1 MNSPPASAQKL
12 QRQACDNCR
21 RRKIKCNR
29 ANPCDKCQRLL
40 LSCTYAH
47 VLQRKGPKFRRL
59 YPLAP
64 LHAGDYQ
71 SPAYYTQR
79 GESNNPYNEGSTA
92 SSTWS
97 GERGRLPPD
106 LYQQEWR
113 SCSPPGS
120 ISSPESLSLQHES
133 DNAQLRPHAR
143 RLSSMVLLAHANVF
157 LKYLFPIMPVVHREQ
172 LLSDSAEPLKLS
184 PQRYA
189 FMASLCA
196 ATHIQLNLDG
206 DGSMNDP
213 PEADSSGTHDP
224 SPTHGEALLAE
235 AVRARAELDIPSNV
249 NIESILTSFFLFAAY
264 GNLDKGEH
272 AWFYLSQ
279 SISMVHMLSLHLE
292 STYSTMDVVDA
303 EESRRVFWLLFVTE
317 RAYALQRS
325 RPVSLRNSIE
335 KPKVLYA
342 DDPILAYGFLNL
354 IHVFETLT
362 VNLYDW
368 VSTGCDSRYSEV
380 PPTRIIQSNL
390 SNPITLD
397 GVLEIQQVDILI
409 TQQWLQAKMWTLSLL
424 GHGHSSSPQQSMPLP
439 TGGPVLPFHLPVLVG
454 KAVMNVIGAVSQGAL
469 DAHGIGMEQKLFD
482 LGTSIADVACSLRLA
497 ATQRLAAAI
506 IDPREL
512 LWGMLTTLSKIRG
525 SQSYLFP
532 ELLERS
538 RSILG
543 LDTPHTLTD
552 MEASSESLSWGVNNN
567 NTERSRTDANVSND
581 RNCEVEDRAED
592 LTLGLDS
599 ALSDET
605 SVSITDIPFLA

>member
-1 MNSPPASAQKL
+1 
-12 QRQACDNCR
+12 
-21 RRKIKCNR
+21 
-29 ANPCDKCQRLL
+29 
-40 LSCTYAH
+40 
-47 VLQRKGPKFRRL
+47 
-59 YPLAP
+59 
-64 LHAGDYQ
+64 
-71 SPAYYTQR
+71 
-79 GESNNPYNEGSTA
+79 
-92 SSTWS
+92 
-97 GERGRLPPD
+97 
-106 LYQQEWR
+106 
-113 SCSPPGS
+113 
-120 ISSPESLSLQHES
+120 
-133 DNAQLRPHAR
+133 
-143 RLSSMVLLAHANVF
+143 MVLLAHANVF

-213 PEADSSGTHDP
+213 PGADSANHDP

-235 AVRARAELDIPSNV
+235 AVRARAELDLLSNV

-279 SISMVHMLSLHLE
+279 SISMVYMLGLHRE

-354 IHVFETLT
+354 INVFETLT

-380 PPTRIIQSNL
+380 PPTRTIQSNL

-397 GVLEIQQVDILI
+397 GVLEIQQVDILV
-409 TQQWLQAKMWTLSLL
+409 TQQWLQAKMWALSLL
-424 GHGHSSSPQQSMPLP
+424 GHGHSASPQQSMPLP

-454 KAVMNVIGAVSQGAL
+454 KAVMNVIASVSQGAL

-482 LGTSIADVACSLRLA
+482 LGTSVADVACSLRLA

-512 LWGMLTTLSKIRG
+512 LWGMLSTLSKIRG

-543 LDTPHTLTD
+543 LDTPHTLNDT
-552 MEASSESLSWGVNNN
+552 ESLSASLSWDANNS
-567 NTERSRTDANVSND
+567 NTDTDRSRNDAGIPQQMNS
-581 RNCEVEDRAED
+581 EDEN

-599 ALSDET
+599 TLSDET
-605 SVSITDIPFLA
+605 SASIGDIPFLA